1 MRYGSVCSGIEA
13 ASVAWGPL
21 GWRPAFFAEIEP
33 FPCAVLA
40 HHHPDVPNLGDMTT
54 INGADWRGVDVLV
67 GGTPCQSFSIAGLRG
82 SLSDARGNLS
92 LAFVRLAHA
101 IPALLWVVWENVP
114 GVLNTDDNA
123 FGCFLAGL
131 VGADDPLRSPLERG
145 RWPDAGMV
153 AGPRARAAWRVLDAQ
168 YFGLA
173 QRRQR
178 VFVVAGLG
186 DGTDPA
192 AVLFEPKG
200 MRRDPAESAAARAET
215 AGTLGGVSADGGW
228 RVGADE
234 AAAGQLVAAYRTSPN
249 SGAWETGD
257 RVDALTTGTDPT
269 SHVVAYGGN
278 RTSGARDVAS
288 AVNAKGGS
296 GRMDFETETF
306 VVNARQDPLD
316 TDGTTYAVAV
326 HENQHGELTLN
337 DTAGSLKVAGG
348 KPGQGYPAA
357 MVGTSIRRLA
367 PVECARL
374 QGFPD
379 NYLDIPYRGKP
390 AADGPKYKAL
400 GNSMAVPCMA
410 WIGRRIQEQD
420 AATC

>member
-13 ASVAWGPL
+13 ASVAWSPL
-21 GWRPAFFAEIEP
+21 GWKPVFFAEIDP
-33 FPCAVLA
+33 FPRAVTA
-40 HHHPDVPNLGDMTT
+40 RHYPNVPNLGDMTT

-92 LAFVRLAHA
+92 LAFVGLAHA
-101 IPALLWVVWENVP
+101 IPALRWVVWENVP

-173 QRRQR
+173 QRRKR

-200 MRRDPAESAAARAET
+200 MRRHPAPCREARAEIT
-215 AGTLGGVSADGGW
+215 GTLGGVSTGGGW

-234 AAAGQLVAAYRTSPN
+234 AAAGPLVVAGALRGQHHGPDDN
-249 SGAWETGD
+249 SAQ
-257 RVDALTTGTDPT
+257 AF
-269 SHVVAYGGN
+269 HFIAYGGN
-278 RTSGARDVAS
+278 RTSGARVCPTLRAGGNQTGGDRPPGTDVDTAES
-288 AVNAKGGS
+288 LI
-296 GRMDFETETF
+296 
-306 VVNARQDPLD
+306 VVNAE
-316 TDGTTYAVAV
+316 AI
-326 HENQHGELTLN
+326 HENQRGELTLN
-337 DTAGSLKVAGG
+337 DTAGSLKVTGG

-357 MVGTSIRRLA
+357 MVGSAIRRLT
-367 PVECARL
+367 PIECARL

-379 NYLDIPYRGKP
+379 DYLDIPYRGKP

-400 GNSMAVPCMA
+400 GNSMAVPVMR
-410 WIGRRIQEQD
+410 WIGRRIQEQMRD
-420 AATC
+420 SA